1 MSDFGARLKELRTK
15 EKLSQTAVG
24 KIAGVTDRAIRRFET
39 GENSPNL
46 SVLTALADYFHVDL
60 DYITG
65 RSDYCEQQ
73 PSEVSD
79 PPAEKK
85 DAL

>member
-1 MSDFGARLKELRTK
+1 MTEFGARLKELRTK
-15 EKLSQTAVG
+15 ENLSQSAVG

-46 SVLTALADYFHVDL
+46 SVLTALADHFNVSI
-60 DYITG
+60 DYLTG
-65 RSDYCEQQ
+65 RSDHCKQQ
-73 PSEVSD
+73 SGDKIKE
-79 PPAEKK
+79 